1 MTHIEAVESYATER
15 YLLGEMTEA
24 ERQAFEAHY
33 FDCEICADDLRVG
46 SRMRDGVAAGLVA
59 APRPRTKR
67 TPRTFTYVSWAAAA
81 SLALVA
87 GYEGMLLRQ
96 QPRMAPQALAPV
108 TLRAATRG
116 AEAVVPVA
124 AGATAIT
131 LAVPLEVA
139 AGTPLT
145 YEVRATDGTLAASG
159 TADAPAGGAPLL
171 VMLPVWTV
179 TLDTHYSL
187 AIQRSADR
195 SPIDQFGFVVRAR

>member
-1 MTHIEAVESYATER
+1 MTHTEAVDTYAAER

-33 FDCEICADDLRVG
+33 FECPTCADDLRAG
-46 SRMRDGVAAGLVA
+46 SLMRDGVAAGLLAV
-59 APRPRTKR
+59 PGTRTER
-67 TPRTFTYVSWAAAA
+67 LSRTFNYASWAAAA

-96 QPRMAPQALAPV
+96 QRMAPQALAPV
-108 TLRAATRG
+108 TLRAPTRG

-124 AGATAIT
+124 EGAAAVT

-139 AGTPLT
+139 AGTALN
-145 YEVRATDGTLAASG
+145 YEVRAADGQIAASG
-159 TADAPAGGAPLL
+159 TAEAPGGGAPLL
-171 VMLPVWTV
+171 VLLPLWTV
-179 TLDTHYSL
+179 NPETHYIF
-187 AIQRSADR
+187 AVQRSADS

>member
-1 MTHIEAVESYATER
+1 MTHTEAVDTYAAER

-33 FDCEICADDLRVG
+33 FECGTCADDLRAG
-46 SRMRDGVAAGLVA
+46 SLMRDGVAAGLLA
-59 APRPRTKR
+59 ASGTRTER
-67 TPRTFTYVSWAAAA
+67 RSRTFTYVSWAAAA

-96 QPRMAPQALAPV
+96 PRMAPQALAPV

-116 AEAVVPVA
+116 GEAVVPVTE
-124 AGATAIT
+124 GATAVT

-139 AGTPLT
+139 AGTALN
-145 YEVRATDGTLAASG
+145 YEVRAADGKIAASG
-159 TADAPAGGAPLL
+159 TAEAPGGGAPLL
-171 VMLPVWTV
+171 VLLPLWTV
-179 TLDTHYSL
+179 TPETHYIF
-187 AIQRSADR
+187 AVQRSADS

>member
-1 MTHIEAVESYATER
+1 MTHIEAVENYATER

-33 FDCEICADDLRVG
+33 FDCEVCADDLRAG
-46 SRMRDGVAAGLVA
+46 SRMRDGVAAGLLT
-59 APRPRTKR
+59 APGTRTVRP
-67 TPRTFTYVSWAAAA
+67 PRTFNYVSWAAAA

-87 GYEGMLLRQ
+87 GYEGLLLRP
-96 QPRMAPQALAPV
+96 QPRLAPQALAPV

-116 AEAVVPVA
+116 AEAVVPVTP
-124 AGATAIT
+124 GATAVT

-145 YEVRATDGTLAASG
+145 YEVRAADGTLAASG

-179 TLDTHYSL
+179 TVDTHYIF
-187 AIQRSADR
+187 AVQRSADS
-195 SPIDQFGFVVRAR
+195 SPIDQFGFLVRAR